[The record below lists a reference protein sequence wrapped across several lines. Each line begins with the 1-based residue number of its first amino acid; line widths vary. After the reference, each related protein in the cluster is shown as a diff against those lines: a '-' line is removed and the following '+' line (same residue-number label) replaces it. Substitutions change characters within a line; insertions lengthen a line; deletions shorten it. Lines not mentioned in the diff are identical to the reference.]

1 MNIFKK
7 EYWKSALTEFADLR
21 KLAFAALIC
30 AVTVALD
37 GLLRIPLVP
46 GQLEIKLTFFIIAL
60 GCSVY
65 GPVYAVL
72 MAVVVDTLSFF
83 LFPTGFAYFPGY
95 MLTEIVVSLF
105 YCLFLYKRKI
115 TVTRIFM
122 AKLCANATHVV
133 LNSLWS
139 AVLMGKAYLYY
150 FWSGLL
156 KNAILLPIEVIIMAA
171 LFAAV
176 IPVFTKA
183 KLLPAHNEADLRK
196 LQFNISVFPVLALSF
211 LLGGVCSLYYA
222 AFRAKV
228 AWTFELLAGFLLAG
242 ALAIVVIGVILN
254 RKQKGKQK
262 SPERKKQEKI

>member
-196 LQFNISVFPVLALSF
+196 LQFSTSIFPVLSLSC
-211 LLGGVCSLYYA
+211 LLGGGTCLYYA
-222 AFRAKV
+222 FTKGIS
-228 AWTFELLAGFLLAG
+228 AWLFFLLAGFLIAG
-242 ALAIVVIGVILN
+242 ALALLIVGLVFN
-254 RKQKGKQK
+254 
-262 SPERKKQEKI
+262 KKRDSLE